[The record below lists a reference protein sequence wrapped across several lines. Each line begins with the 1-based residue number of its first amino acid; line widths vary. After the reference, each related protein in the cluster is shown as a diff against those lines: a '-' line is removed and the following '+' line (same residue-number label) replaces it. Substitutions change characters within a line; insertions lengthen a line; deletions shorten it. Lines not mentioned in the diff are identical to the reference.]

1 MITNLGVNIIM
12 KALVL
17 ESAGQLV
24 MKKCLKPVPKDNEVL
39 VKTKAA
45 TICTSDINDI
55 KYNPFGI
62 ELPMIMGH
70 EGAGIIE
77 AVGEGVT
84 DYFVGD
90 EIAAHPVMPCG
101 KCVSCRRGLNHLCD
115 DMEHLGL
122 NHGGVFAEY
131 FTIRADRIRKKPT
144 NISFAA
150 ATLME
155 PVCVCIEAV
164 KRANVAEGSNTLII
178 GDGPFGVM
186 IANIVKTLYPQNK
199 IIISGKYDF
208 RLNHAGN
215 ITKINIKNAKSTQE
229 VAEEI
234 IRTTNGEGID
244 SAIIC
249 AGTTEALD
257 TAIEVC
263 RSRGTI
269 CVFSAIDGKAPVDMF
284 KVHVKELNI
293 CGSCNDMDYLDDA
306 VEILAKSRIA
316 DVITHEL
323 PFDDYKKACELA
335 SGKKN
340 ETLKVSLT
348 F

>member
-1 MITNLGVNIIM
+1 M

-17 ESAGQLV
+17 ETAGRLV
-24 MKKCLKPVPKDNEVL
+24 MKDCPKPILRGGEVL
-39 VKTKAA
+39 VKTMAA

-77 AVGEGVT
+77 AVGNGVP
-84 DYFVGD
+84 DFNIGD

-101 KCVSCRRGLNHLCD
+101 KCVSCKRGLSHLCD
-115 DMEHLGL
+115 DMAHLGI
-122 NHGGVFAEY
+122 NHGGAFAEY
-131 FTIRADRIRKKPT
+131 FTVRADRIRRKPQ

-164 KRANVAEGSNTLII
+164 KRANVNDGSNVLII

-186 IANIVKTLYPQNK
+186 IANICREIYPKNK

-208 RLNHAGN
+208 RLNHADN
-215 ITKINIKNAKSTQE
+215 AEKINIKNYHSSAE
-229 VAEEI
+229 VTEEI
-234 IRTTNGEGID
+234 IKRTNGEGID

-249 AGTTEALD
+249 TGTFEALD
-257 TAIEVC
+257 TAVEVC
-263 RSRGTI
+263 RSRGTV
-269 CVFSAIDGKAPVDMF
+269 CVFSAIHEKAPVDMF

-293 CGSCNDMDYLDDA
+293 CGSCNDMDYLDEAID
-306 VEILAKSRIA
+306 ILSKGKISG
-316 DVITHEL
+316 VITHEL
-323 PFDDYKKACELA
+323 PFDEYKKAFELA
-335 SGKKN
+335 SDKKS
-340 ETLKVSLT
+340 EALKVSLV
-348 F
+348 FN

>member
-1 MITNLGVNIIM
+1 M

-17 ESAGQLV
+17 ESAGRLV
-24 MKKCLKPVPKDNEVL
+24 MKDCPKPAPNDGEVL

-55 KYNPFGI
+55 NYNPFGI
-62 ELPMIMGH
+62 KLPMIMGH

-77 AVGEGVT
+77 SVGTGVT
-84 DYFVGD
+84 DFAVGD

-101 KCVSCRRGLNHLCD
+101 QCVSCKRGLSHLCD
-115 DMEHLGL
+115 DMAHLGI

-131 FTIRADRIRKKPT
+131 FTIRADRIRKKPA
-144 NISFAA
+144 NISFSA

-164 KRANVAEGSNTLII
+164 KRANVTEGNNTLVI

-186 IANIVKTLYPQNK
+186 IANIIYTLYPQNK
-199 IIISGKYDF
+199 TIISGKYDF

-215 ITKINIKNAKSTQE
+215 VEKINIKNKKITCDD
-229 VAEEI
+229 
-234 IRTTNGEGID
+234 ID
-244 SAIIC
+244 SAIVC
-249 AGTTEALD
+249 TGTAEALD
-257 TAIEVC
+257 TAVEVC

-269 CVFSAIDGKAPVDMF
+269 CVFSAIHDKAPVDMF

-306 VEILAKSRIA
+306 VDILSKSKIA

-323 PFDDYKKACELA
+323 PFDEYEKAFDFATNKK
-335 SGKKN
+335 S
-340 ETLKVSLT
+340 ETLKVSMIL
-348 F
+348 

>member
-1 MITNLGVNIIM
+1 M

-24 MKKCLKPVPKDNEVL
+24 MKDCPKPVPRDSEVL
-39 VKTKAA
+39 VRTAAA

-55 KYNPFGI
+55 NYNPFGI

-77 AVGEGVT
+77 AVGGRVT
-84 DYFVGD
+84 GFAVGD

-101 KCVSCRRGLNHLCD
+101 KCVSCKRGLSHLCD
-115 DMEHLGL
+115 DMTHLGI

-131 FTIRADRIRKKPT
+131 FTIRADRIRKKPA

-164 KRANVAEGSNTLII
+164 KRANVTEGSNTLVI

-186 IANIVKTLYPQNK
+186 IANICQTMYPNNR
-199 IIISGKYDF
+199 IIISGTSDF
-208 RLNHAGN
+208 KLSYAGN
-215 ITKINIKNAKSTQE
+215 AEKININTSKITCDD
-229 VAEEI
+229 
-234 IRTTNGEGID
+234 ID
-244 SAIIC
+244 SAFVC
-249 AGTTEALD
+249 AGTAEALD
-257 TAIEVC
+257 AAVESC

-269 CVFSAIDGKAPVDMF
+269 CMFSAIHDKVPVDMF

-306 VEILAKSRIA
+306 MDILSKSRIS

-323 PFDDYKKACELA
+323 PFNEYKKAFALA
-335 SGKKN
+335 SDKTS
-340 ETLKVSLT
+340 ETLKVSMI

>member
-1 MITNLGVNIIM
+1 M

-17 ESAGQLV
+17 ETAGKLV
-24 MKKCLKPVPKDNEVL
+24 MKECAKPVPKNNEVL
-39 VKTKAA
+39 VKTMAA

-55 KYNPFGI
+55 NYNPFGI

-77 AVGEGVT
+77 KLGDEVI
-84 DYFVGD
+84 DFFIGD

-101 KCVSCRRGLNHLCD
+101 KCVSCKRGLSHLCD

-131 FTIRADRIRKKPT
+131 FTIRADRIRKKPK

-164 KRANVAEGSNTLII
+164 KRANITTEKSNILVI
-178 GDGPFGVM
+178 GDGPFGIM
-186 IANIVKTLYPQNK
+186 IANICELLYPGNK
-199 IIISGKYDF
+199 IIVSGTYDF
-208 RLNHAGN
+208 KLNYAGN
-215 ITKINIKNAKSTQE
+215 AEKININNYKSI
-229 VAEEI
+229 EI
-234 IRTTNGEGID
+234 ADEILKRTNGEGID
-244 SAIIC
+244 SAFIC
-249 AGTTEALD
+249 AGTGDALD
-257 TAIEVC
+257 TAIEAC
-263 RSRGTI
+263 RSRGTV
-269 CVFSAIDGKAPVDMF
+269 CMFSAIHDKIPVDMF

-306 VEILAKSRIA
+306 IDILSKSKIA
-316 DVITHEL
+316 GVITHEL
-323 PFDDYKKACELA
+323 LFDEYKKAFEIA
-335 SGKKN
+335 GDKTS
-340 ETLKVSLT
+340 ETLKVSMI

>member
-1 MITNLGVNIIM
+1 M

-17 ESAGQLV
+17 EEAGRLV
-24 MKKCLKPVPKDNEVL
+24 MKDCPKPVACKGEVL
-39 VKTKAA
+39 VRTMAA

-55 KYNPFGI
+55 NYNPFGI

-84 DYFVGD
+84 DFFIGD

-101 KCVSCRRGLNHLCD
+101 KCVSCKRGLAHLCD
-115 DMEHLGL
+115 DMAHLGI

-131 FTIRADRIRKKPT
+131 FTIRADRIRRKPK

-164 KRANVAEGSNTLII
+164 KRANINAGSNTLII

-186 IANIVKTLYPQNK
+186 IANICRAMYPGNKT
-199 IIISGKYDF
+199 IISGRHDF
-208 RLNHAGN
+208 RLNYAGN
-215 ITKINIKNAKSTQE
+215 NNETEKINAKNYKSAKEIT
-229 VAEEI
+229 EEI
-234 IRTTNGEGID
+234 LKRSGGEGID

-249 AGTTEALD
+249 VGTADALD
-257 TAIEVC
+257 TAVEVC
-263 RSRGTI
+263 RSRGTV
-269 CVFSAIDGKAPVDMF
+269 CVFSAIHEKAPVDMF
-284 KVHVKELNI
+284 RVHVKELNI
-293 CGSCNDMDYLDDA
+293 CGSCNDMDYLDAA
-306 VEILAKSRIA
+306 VNILATGEIA
-316 DVITHEL
+316 NVITHEL
-323 PFDDYKKACELA
+323 PFDDYERAFKLISDKR
-335 SGKKN
+335 S
-340 ETLKVSLT
+340 ETLKVSLI

>member
-1 MITNLGVNIIM
+1 M

-17 ESAGQLV
+17 ESAGRLV
-24 MKKCLKPVPKDNEVL
+24 MKDCPKPVPKDNEVL
-39 VKTKAA
+39 VKTMAA

-77 AVGEGVT
+77 AVGEKVT
-84 DYFVGD
+84 GFFAGD

-122 NHGGVFAEY
+122 NHSGVFAEY
-131 FTIRADRIRKKPT
+131 FTIRADRIRRKPK
-144 NISFAA
+144 NIRFAA

-164 KRANVAEGSNTLII
+164 KRANVAEGSNTFII

-186 IANIVKTLYPQNK
+186 IANIVQTLYPNNRT
-199 IIISGKYDF
+199 IMSGKYDF

-215 ITKINIKNAKSTQE
+215 VKKINIKNYHSTQE
-229 VAEEI
+229 VADEI
-234 IRTTNGEGID
+234 IRATNGEGID
-244 SAIIC
+244 GAIIC
-249 AGTTEALD
+249 VGSVEALD

-269 CVFSAIDGKAPVDMF
+269 CVFSAIEGKAPVDMF

-306 VEILAKSRIA
+306 IKILSESNIG
-316 DVITHEL
+316 DLITHEIA
-323 PFDDYKKACELA
+323 FDDYKTAFELA

-340 ETLKVSLT
+340 EALKVSMVL
-348 F
+348 